1 MKLSSRIAVWVF
13 EEDVVR
19 MAVIHTG
26 GKHPAVIEAHAESF
40 SAETDE
46 QFESAVGAVHTL
58 SKAMKAKPAAHVL
71 IADSRQSV
79 ARLLAVPFRGKR
91 RVAAAVTFELEPHL
105 AVPVDEL
112 TVDHIFVRE
121 VDEESEVLALGL
133 RTQELA
139 EQVAVLNAAG
149 ISADGIGLD
158 VAGLTALLNHQQG
171 KNPGLHAAL
180 HVSDQD
186 ALFAITQS
194 KTLAYFRV
202 MSCNAETFESDPGHA
217 AREVQ
222 NTLRAFLATWRGATE
237 VTDLTVTGVN
247 PSSDVRQQF
256 ESAIATPVAYTN
268 LLDDVRDG
276 NRLSSDASAPT
287 FTAAAMTGAAMAAAG
302 DGPEINFARG
312 ELASGSVMRRF
323 TSQLAISGVLL
334 AILLCGFLLYSV
346 TTYRQRIAEVDAIG
360 EQIWDLYAQAFP
372 TSPTIESGRNVDA
385 DVGGIMSIKAMM
397 TEAESAAGRR
407 GGVSLDILTRPTLL
421 ALLEDISNSIPGEQV
436 TITSVMVRAS
446 RNRNQEV
453 VIMGDVSAQAVGA
466 VNAMFDRLKESDH
479 IHVTIDQPMRSI
491 REEKATFTI
500 TAST

>member
-1 MKLSSRIAVWVF
+1 VWTF
-13 EEDVVR
+13 EEDVIR
-19 MAVIHTG
+19 MAVIYTG
-26 GKHPAVIEAHAESF
+26 GKKPAVVEAHTEPF

-46 QFESAVGAVHTL
+46 QFESAVGAVHSL

-71 IADSRQSV
+71 MADSRQSV

-121 VDEESEVLALGL
+121 VDDESEVLALGL

-139 EQVAVLNAAG
+139 EQVAILNAAG
-149 ISADGIGLD
+149 VSVDGIGLD
-158 VAGLTALLNHQQG
+158 VAGLTALLNQQRG
-171 KNPGLHAAL
+171 KSPGLHAAL

-186 ALFAITQS
+186 ALFTITQS

-202 MSCNAETFESDPGHA
+202 MSCNAETIENDPNQA
-217 AREVQ
+217 AREIQ

-237 VTDLTVTGVN
+237 VTDLTITGVN
-247 PSSDVRQQF
+247 PSSEVRQQF
-256 ESAIATPVAYTN
+256 ESAIATPVTYTN
-268 LLDDVRDG
+268 LLDGIRDG
-276 NRLSSDASAPT
+276 NRLSSDASAQP
-287 FTAAAMTGAAMAAAG
+287 FTAVAMTGAAMAAAG
-302 DGPEINFARG
+302 DGPEINFAQG
-312 ELASGSVMRRF
+312 ELAGGSAIRRF
-323 TSQLAISGVLL
+323 TSQLVISGVLL
-334 AILLCGFLLYSV
+334 AVLLCGFLLYSV
-346 TTYRQRIAEVDAIG
+346 TTYRQRIAEIDAIG
-360 EQIWDLYAQAFP
+360 DQIWDLYAQAFP
-372 TSPTIESGRNVDA
+372 TSPTIQSGRNVAA
-385 DVGGIMSIKAMM
+385 DVGGIMSLKAM
-397 TEAESAAGRR
+397 ESDALNAAGRR
-407 GGVSLDILTRPTLL
+407 GSVSLDVLTRPTLL
-421 ALLEDISNSIPGEQV
+421 ALLEDISNSLPGDQV

-446 RNRNQEV
+446 RNRSQEV

-500 TAST
+500 MAST